1 MSHTMVRVIPSMHR
15 CQGEEGVWCCHA
27 LAWRG
32 LTQPLHKHSDRIPDS
47 YLWQRAPTRLVGG
60 HDSRTQEEPTQ
71 YILPY
76 DAMIV

>member
-1 MSHTMVRVIPSMHR
+1 MSHTMTRVIPSMLR
-15 CQGEEGVWCCHA
+15 CQGKEGVWCCHA
-27 LAWRG
+27 RAWRG
-32 LTQPLHKHSDRIPDS
+32 LTRPLHKHSDRIPDS